1 MAPEAKIALAE
12 LRSQLGDTVDRATF
26 AGQRTVITRNGK
38 RAAAI
43 VTVDDF
49 ELLEKM
55 EQEVDLELL
64 RKARIED
71 NGERTRLEDLLRELA
86 DEE

>member
-1 MAPEAKIALAE
+1 MVPESSIALAE
-12 LRSQLGDTVDRATF
+12 LRAQLGETVDRATY

-43 VTVDDF
+43 VTVDDL

-55 EQEVDLELL
+55 EQEIDSELL
-64 RKARIED
+64 RRARAED
-71 NGERTRLEDLLRELA
+71 SGERTRLEDLLRELA
-86 DEE
+86 EEE